1 MFPPP
6 GQADNTMSLMISQ
19 TDVVTWVTDGA
30 PFTEP
35 IVPLIYGG
43 ISTGWNSNTTKHLPF
58 HSTVDIIMN
67 ISNDSMDTVSQDTP
81 PPLGAGRQTSIL
93 NLHLRQYH
101 DC

>member
-35 IVPLIYGG
+35 IVPLIYGE

-58 HSTVDIIMN
+58 HSTVD
-67 ISNDSMDTVSQDTP
+67 
-81 PPLGAGRQTSIL
+81 
-93 NLHLRQYH
+93 
-101 DC
+101 C